1 MEINIEWRDGKWPT
15 FNLSLAT
22 KEGKDPFI
30 VIKGCGLMKGKNGE
44 FVKFP
49 SKKNEDNTYFNFIYA
64 SKDFG
69 DVVLQKAKATFPER
83 QADEP
88 TRKSSVADMTDDI
101 PFEVEGGESAV

>member
-49 SKKNEDNTYFNFIYA
+49 SKKNEDNTYFNFNC
-64 SKDFG
+64 FG
-69 DVVLQKAKATFPER
+69 ICRFCTETTQNEYFSR
-83 QADEP
+83 
-88 TRKSSVADMTDDI
+88 
-101 PFEVEGGESAV
+101 FNY

>member
-1 MEINIEWRDGKWPT
+1 MEINVEWRDGKWPT

-69 DVVLQKAKATFPER
+69 DVVLKKAKESFPER

-88 TRKSSVADMTDDI
+88 TRKNSVIDMDSDI
-101 PFEVEGGESAV
+101 PFN